1 MKSYSYIAIELLD
14 GKEKKGSV
22 EADSVEKAEEK
33 VRSMGMIPLEMK
45 EQTLWRKDIR
55 IFKKKK
61 VTSRDLSVFC
71 RQFVRM
77 LRAGVTIVDALD
89 MLIQQTENK
98 VLAQAISETKRE
110 IGKGSTL
117 SEAMRTQIDVFTPML
132 VNMIEAGESSGS
144 IDASMERM
152 AVQFEKTSRL
162 NGLIMKSM
170 IYPVVLMCVALV
182 ILIVTVTYVI
192 PRYMKMF
199 EGYDFKMPALTLGL
213 MKMSDFVIDHAII
226 LIAIIVAIVIGI
238 HKWKQTNAGK
248 EFFGKLAIKLP
259 VFKKLNI
266 KTYASM
272 FSRTLS
278 TLLLSGIP
286 MMDALDNVA
295 KTMKNVLYRDELLR
309 AKDEVSK
316 GIPLSEPLKRGGMF
330 PPMVV
335 HMLSIGEET
344 GEIEAMLD
352 KLADYYDEEV
362 EMTTQTILAFME
374 PVIIIFMAVIV
385 VILIAA
391 IMGPMLTLYND
402 VGNL

>member
-1 MKSYSYIAIELLD
+1 MKSYSYVAIESD

-22 EADSVEKAEEK
+22 EADNVEKAEAK
-33 VRSMGMIPLEMK
+33 VRSMGLIPLEMK
-45 EQTLWRKDIR
+45 EQTRLREDIR
-55 IFKKKK
+55 SSKKKK
-61 VTSRDLSVFC
+61 VSPRDLSVFC
-71 RQFVRM
+71 RQFVSM

-144 IDASMERM
+144 IDASMDRM

-162 NGLIMKSM
+162 NGLIIKSM
-170 IYPVVLMCVALV
+170 IYPIVLMCVAVV

-199 EGYDFKMPALTLGL
+199 EGYDFKMTALTVGL
-213 MKMSDFVIDHAII
+213 MKMSDFVIDHAVII
-226 LIAIIVAIVIGI
+226 IAIIVAIVFGI
-238 HKWKQTNAGK
+238 HKWKQTDAGK

-278 TLLLSGIP
+278 TLLLAGIP

-362 EMTTQTILAFME
+362 EMSTQTILAFME

>member
-1 MKSYSYIAIELLD
+1 MKSYSYVAIESG

-22 EADSVEKAEEK
+22 EADNVEKAEAK
-33 VRSMGMIPLEMK
+33 VRSMGLIPLEMK
-45 EQTLWRKDIR
+45 EQTRLRKDIR
-55 IFKKKK
+55 SSKKKK
-61 VTSRDLSVFC
+61 VSPRDLSVFC
-71 RQFVRM
+71 RQFVSM

-144 IDASMERM
+144 IDASMDRM

-162 NGLIMKSM
+162 NGLIIKSM
-170 IYPVVLMCVALV
+170 IYPIVLMCVAVV

-199 EGYDFKMPALTLGL
+199 EGYDFKMPALTVGL
-213 MKMSDFVIDHAII
+213 MKMSDFVIDHAVII
-226 LIAIIVAIVIGI
+226 IAIIVAIVFGI
-238 HKWKQTNAGK
+238 HKWKQTDAGK

-266 KTYASM
+266 KIYASM

-278 TLLLSGIP
+278 TLLLAGIP

-295 KTMKNVLYRDELLR
+295 KTMKNVLYREELLR

-362 EMTTQTILAFME
+362 EMSTQTILAFME

>member
-1 MKSYSYIAIELLD
+1 MKSYSYVAIESD

-22 EADSVEKAEEK
+22 EADNVEKAEAK
-33 VRSMGMIPLEMK
+33 VRSMGLIPLEMK
-45 EQTLWRKDIR
+45 EQTRLREDIR
-55 IFKKKK
+55 SSKKKK
-61 VTSRDLSVFC
+61 VSPRDLSVFC
-71 RQFVRM
+71 RQFVSM

-98 VLAQAISETKRE
+98 VLAQAISKTKRE

-144 IDASMERM
+144 IDASMDRM

-162 NGLIMKSM
+162 NGLIIKSM
-170 IYPVVLMCVALV
+170 IYPIVLMCVAVV

-199 EGYDFKMPALTLGL
+199 EGYDFKMPALTVGL
-213 MKMSDFVIDHAII
+213 MKMSDFVIDHAVII
-226 LIAIIVAIVIGI
+226 IAIIVAIVFGI
-238 HKWKQTNAGK
+238 HKWKQTDAGK

-278 TLLLSGIP
+278 TLLLAGIP

-295 KTMKNVLYRDELLR
+295 KTMKNVLYREELLR

-362 EMTTQTILAFME
+362 EMSTQTILAFME

>member
-1 MKSYSYIAIELLD
+1 MKSYSYVAIESD

-22 EADSVEKAEEK
+22 EADNVEKAEAK
-33 VRSMGMIPLEMK
+33 VRSMGLIPLEMK
-45 EQTLWRKDIR
+45 EQTRLRKDIR
-55 IFKKKK
+55 SSKKKK
-61 VTSRDLSVFC
+61 VSPRDLSVFC
-71 RQFVRM
+71 RQFVSM

-144 IDASMERM
+144 IDASMDRM

-162 NGLIMKSM
+162 NGLIIKSM
-170 IYPVVLMCVALV
+170 IYPIVLMCVAVV

-199 EGYDFKMPALTLGL
+199 EGYDFKMPALTVGL
-213 MKMSDFVIDHAII
+213 MKMSDFVIDHAVII
-226 LIAIIVAIVIGI
+226 IAIIVAIVFGI
-238 HKWKQTNAGK
+238 HKWKQTDAGK

-266 KTYASM
+266 KIYASM

-278 TLLLSGIP
+278 TLLLAGIP

-295 KTMKNVLYRDELLR
+295 KTMKNVLYREELLR

-362 EMTTQTILAFME
+362 EMSTQTILAFME

>member
-1 MKSYSYIAIELLD
+1 MKSYSYVAIESD

-22 EADSVEKAEEK
+22 EADNVEKAEAK
-33 VRSMGMIPLEMK
+33 VRSMGLIPLEMK
-45 EQTLWRKDIR
+45 EQTRLRENIR
-55 IFKKKK
+55 SSKKKK
-61 VTSRDLSVFC
+61 VSPRDLSVFC
-71 RQFVRM
+71 RQFVSM

-144 IDASMERM
+144 IDASMDRM

-162 NGLIMKSM
+162 NGLIIKSM
-170 IYPVVLMCVALV
+170 IYPIVLMCVALV

-199 EGYDFKMPALTLGL
+199 EGYDFKMPALTVGL
-213 MKMSDFVIDHAII
+213 MKMSDFVIDHVVII
-226 LIAIIVAIVIGI
+226 IAIIVAIVFGI
-238 HKWKQTNAGK
+238 HKWKQTDAGK

-278 TLLLSGIP
+278 TLLLAGIP

-295 KTMKNVLYRDELLR
+295 KTMKNVLYREELLR

-362 EMTTQTILAFME
+362 EMSTQTILAFME

>member
-1 MKSYSYIAIELLD
+1 MKSYSYVAIESD

-22 EADSVEKAEEK
+22 EADNVEKAETK
-33 VRSMGMIPLEMK
+33 VRSMGLIPLEMK
-45 EQTLWRKDIR
+45 EQTRLRKDIR
-55 IFKKKK
+55 SSKKKK
-61 VTSRDLSVFC
+61 VSPRDLSVFC
-71 RQFVRM
+71 RQFVSM

-98 VLAQAISETKRE
+98 MLAQAISETKRE

-144 IDASMERM
+144 IDASMDRM

-162 NGLIMKSM
+162 NGLIIKSM
-170 IYPVVLMCVALV
+170 IYPIVLMCVALV

-199 EGYDFKMPALTLGL
+199 EGYDFKMPALTVGL
-213 MKMSDFVIDHAII
+213 MKMSDFVIDHAVII
-226 LIAIIVAIVIGI
+226 IAIIVAIVFGI
-238 HKWKQTNAGK
+238 HKWKQTDAGK

-278 TLLLSGIP
+278 TLLLAGIP

-295 KTMKNVLYRDELLR
+295 KTMKNVLYREELLR

-362 EMTTQTILAFME
+362 EMSTQTILAFME

>member
-1 MKSYSYIAIELLD
+1 MKSYSYVAIESD

-22 EADSVEKAEEK
+22 EADNVEKAEAK
-33 VRSMGMIPLEMK
+33 VRSMGLIPLEMK
-45 EQTLWRKDIR
+45 EQTRLRKDIKSS
-55 IFKKKK
+55 KKKK
-61 VTSRDLSVFC
+61 VSPRDLSVFC
-71 RQFVRM
+71 RQFVSM

-144 IDASMERM
+144 IDASMDRM

-162 NGLIMKSM
+162 NGLIIKSM
-170 IYPVVLMCVALV
+170 IYPIVLMCVAVV

-199 EGYDFKMPALTLGL
+199 EGYDFKMPALTVGL
-213 MKMSDFVIDHAII
+213 MKMSDFVIDHAVII
-226 LIAIIVAIVIGI
+226 IAIIVAIVFGI
-238 HKWKQTNAGK
+238 HKWKQTDAGK

-278 TLLLSGIP
+278 TLLLAGIP

-362 EMTTQTILAFME
+362 EMSTQTILAFME

>member
-1 MKSYSYIAIELLD
+1 MKSYSYVAIESD

-22 EADSVEKAEEK
+22 EADNVEKAEAK
-33 VRSMGMIPLEMK
+33 VRSMGLIPLEMK
-45 EQTLWRKDIR
+45 EQTRLREDIR
-55 IFKKKK
+55 SSKKKK
-61 VTSRDLSVFC
+61 VSPRDLSVFC
-71 RQFVRM
+71 RQFVSM

-144 IDASMERM
+144 IDASMDRM

-162 NGLIMKSM
+162 NGLIIKSM
-170 IYPVVLMCVALV
+170 IYPIVLMCVAVV

-199 EGYDFKMPALTLGL
+199 EGYDFKMPALTVGL
-213 MKMSDFVIDHAII
+213 MKMSDFVIDHAVII
-226 LIAIIVAIVIGI
+226 IAIIVAIVFGI
-238 HKWKQTNAGK
+238 HKWKQTDAGK

-278 TLLLSGIP
+278 TLLLAGIP

-295 KTMKNVLYRDELLR
+295 KTMKNVLYREELLR

-352 KLADYYDEEV
+352 KLVDYYDEEV
-362 EMTTQTILAFME
+362 EMSTQTILAFME

>member
-1 MKSYSYIAIELLD
+1 MKSYSYVAIESD

-22 EADSVEKAEEK
+22 EADNVEKAEAK
-33 VRSMGMIPLEMK
+33 VRSMGLIPLEMK
-45 EQTLWRKDIR
+45 EQTRLRENIR
-55 IFKKKK
+55 SSKKKK
-61 VTSRDLSVFC
+61 VSPRDLSVFC
-71 RQFVRM
+71 RQFVSM

-144 IDASMERM
+144 IDASMDRM

-162 NGLIMKSM
+162 NGLIIKSM
-170 IYPVVLMCVALV
+170 IYPIVLMCVALV

-199 EGYDFKMPALTLGL
+199 EGYDFKMPALTVGL
-213 MKMSDFVIDHAII
+213 MKMSDFVIDHAVII
-226 LIAIIVAIVIGI
+226 IAIIVAIVFGI
-238 HKWKQTNAGK
+238 HKWKQTDAGK

-278 TLLLSGIP
+278 TLLLAGIP

-295 KTMKNVLYRDELLR
+295 KTMKNVLYREELLR

-362 EMTTQTILAFME
+362 EMSTQTILAFME

>member
-1 MKSYSYIAIELLD
+1 MKSYSYVAIESD

-22 EADSVEKAEEK
+22 EADNVEKAEAK
-33 VRSMGMIPLEMK
+33 VRSMGLIPLEMK
-45 EQTLWRKDIR
+45 EQTRLRKDIR
-55 IFKKKK
+55 SSKKKK
-61 VTSRDLSVFC
+61 VSPRDLSVFC
-71 RQFVRM
+71 RQFVSM

-117 SEAMRTQIDVFTPML
+117 SEAMRTQIDAFTPML

-144 IDASMERM
+144 IDASMDRM

-162 NGLIMKSM
+162 NGLIIKSM
-170 IYPVVLMCVALV
+170 IYPIVLMCVALV

-199 EGYDFKMPALTLGL
+199 EGYDFKMPALTVGL
-213 MKMSDFVIDHAII
+213 MKMSDFVIDHAVII
-226 LIAIIVAIVIGI
+226 IAIIVAIVFGI
-238 HKWKQTNAGK
+238 HKWKQTDAGK

-278 TLLLSGIP
+278 TLLLAGIP

-362 EMTTQTILAFME
+362 EMSTQTILAFME

>member
-1 MKSYSYIAIELLD
+1 MKSYSYVAIESD

-22 EADSVEKAEEK
+22 EADNVEKAEAK
-33 VRSMGMIPLEMK
+33 VRSMGLIPLEMK
-45 EQTLWRKDIR
+45 EQTRLRKDIR
-55 IFKKKK
+55 SSKKKK
-61 VTSRDLSVFC
+61 VSPRDLSVFC
-71 RQFVRM
+71 RQFVSM

-144 IDASMERM
+144 IDASMDRM

-162 NGLIMKSM
+162 NGLIIKSM
-170 IYPVVLMCVALV
+170 IYPIVLMCVALV

-199 EGYDFKMPALTLGL
+199 EGYDFKMPALTVGL
-213 MKMSDFVIDHAII
+213 MKMSDFVIDHAVII
-226 LIAIIVAIVIGI
+226 IAIIVAIVFGI
-238 HKWKQTNAGK
+238 HKWKQTDAGK

-278 TLLLSGIP
+278 TLLLAGIP

-362 EMTTQTILAFME
+362 EMSTQTILAFME

>member
-1 MKSYSYIAIELLD
+1 MKSYSYVAIESD

-22 EADSVEKAEEK
+22 EADNVEKAEAK
-33 VRSMGMIPLEMK
+33 VRSMGLIPLEMK
-45 EQTLWRKDIR
+45 EQTRLRKDIKSS
-55 IFKKKK
+55 KKKK
-61 VTSRDLSVFC
+61 VSPRDLSVFC
-71 RQFVRM
+71 RQFVSM

-144 IDASMERM
+144 IDASMDRM

-162 NGLIMKSM
+162 NGLIIKSM
-170 IYPVVLMCVALV
+170 IYPIVLMCVALV

-199 EGYDFKMPALTLGL
+199 EGYDFKMPALTVGL
-213 MKMSDFVIDHAII
+213 MKMSDFVIDHAVII
-226 LIAIIVAIVIGI
+226 IAIIVAIVFGI
-238 HKWKQTNAGK
+238 HKWKQTDAGK

-278 TLLLSGIP
+278 TLLLAGIP

-295 KTMKNVLYRDELLR
+295 KTMKNVLYREELLR

-362 EMTTQTILAFME
+362 EMSTQTILAFME